1 MLQHSITKDEIMMI
15 ANEFVQG
22 LDPQQ
27 KSNIPMRT
35 IPPHHTPTNNGNYS
49 MFSYSYVYSSFI

>member
-22 LDPQQ
+22 LDAQQ
-27 KSNIPMRT
+27 TADRT
-35 IPPHHTPTNNGNYS
+35 CR
-49 MFSYSYVYSSFI
+49 YSSAPIS

>member
-1 MLQHSITKDEIMMI
+1 MPQHSITKDEIMMI

-27 KSNIPMRT
+27 TAIRNMSLQLGTYIVVVLSTTLTLMV
-35 IPPHHTPTNNGNYS
+35 IHCQEL
-49 MFSYSYVYSSFI
+49 

>member
-27 KSNIPMRT
+27 TADQEHVATGSAPI
-35 IPPHHTPTNNGNYS
+35 S
-49 MFSYSYVYSSFI
+49 